1 MKGSFPLNG
10 TYFQVNEVS
19 FLQKQNS
26 PIGFIFSIESKYG
39 SSRATQTRAT
49 KMRAIHTQVFADH
62 ETSHHPINVPRE
74 LLWNLQRRTVYFG
87 TSTSAI
93 FGGK

>member
-1 MKGSFPLNG
+1 
-10 TYFQVNEVS
+10 
-19 FLQKQNS
+19 
-26 PIGFIFSIESKYG
+26 
-39 SSRATQTRAT
+39 
-49 KMRAIHTQVFADH
+49 MRAIHTQVFADH

-93 FGGK
+93 FGGKETLNMTRAFY